1 MIIKDLIVHV
11 YDIEVFENCFHCCCK
26 NTETGTIT
34 KFEISERKNQLAE
47 LVDFFYYKNEDK
59 MFCGY
64 NNKHYDDVII
74 NYTIDLFYKLSQL
87 SYERICR
94 SLYNLSTTIVN
105 SEEGSI
111 DKFKKWKYAKYFYS
125 MDLLTMQFSQKLRVG
140 LKTMQVTMHYKNV
153 QEYDGDFSLPIPVEK
168 IDEMI
173 AYNVND
179 VESTTE
185 LLNRLAPDV
194 ELRLFIEQE
203 HGIDCLS
210 MDSVKM
216 AETFLLEKFSEKS
229 GIPKNVIKEMRS
241 PMDYI
246 PLKDVIL
253 PFIQYKNPKLQSLLE
268 DMKKQVV
275 YSKERKGYEKEF
287 VLSNVVYS
295 VGVGGIH
302 TKHEPKIFLPKADE
316 FLGHAD
322 VASMYPSLLIE
333 YGFGPRQGGEIFRE
347 LFAQL
352 KAERLEA
359 KRTGQKTK
367 NLFLKIVL
375 NSPTGKMQQE
385 VSWMYDPFNV
395 FRIRINGQLILLLL
409 VDRLLELGC
418 EIIQCNTD
426 GVVYR
431 AKNSLRG
438 AVSDA
443 IKEVESLT
451 RLEFESDEYE
461 AFYQYAI
468 NDYFGVMKGYS
479 ETKDPDLI
487 ERKGMFITKNKLGKG
502 LAPVVIPKAVIN
514 YFVKGEPIEEF
525 IKSDGDIRD
534 FLMSQQVD
542 KKFEVWHGEH
552 RVQRINRFYAS
563 TDGPYLFKGLVDPIK
578 VVPFVKITFKGG
590 KTIEAPKS
598 EIEAQ
603 GRYWYNPDITSIE
616 DIGTRAINLNETEGL
631 SNMLT
636 KSGVTILNQLYD
648 TTVEGRKINYRYYIS
663 EAKKIVADFTEQ
675 QLSLFNDQQV

>member
-1 MIIKDLIVHV
+1 MIIKDLVVHV
-11 YDIEVFENCFHCCCK
+11 YDIEVFENCFHCCVK
-26 NTETGTIT
+26 NTEDNKVI
-34 KFEISERKNQLAE
+34 KFEISERRNQLAE
-47 LVDFFYYKNEDK
+47 LVDFFFYNNSGK

-64 NNKHYDDVII
+64 NNHHYDDVII
-74 NYTIDLFYKLSQL
+74 NYMIDLFYKLNQL
-87 SYERICR
+87 PWYKICR
-94 SLYNLSTTIVN
+94 SLYNLSTTIVA
-105 SEEGSI
+105 SEEGSV
-111 DKFKKWKYAKYFYS
+111 DKFKRWKYAKYFYS

-153 QEYDGDFSLPIPVEK
+153 QEYDGDFNLPIPVDR

-173 AYNVND
+173 AYNIND

-185 LLNRLAPDV
+185 LLNRLKDQI

-253 PFIQYKNPKLQSLLE
+253 PFIKYKNPKLQSVLE
-268 DMKKQVV
+268 EMKEQVV
-275 YSKERKGYEKEF
+275 YSKERKGYEKKF

-295 VGVGGIH
+295 IGVGGIH
-302 TKHEPKIFLPKADE
+302 TIHTPKIFLPGVDE
-316 FLGHAD
+316 FIGHAD

-359 KRTGQKTK
+359 KHTGQKVK
-367 NLFLKIVL
+367 NAFLKIVL

-409 VDRLLELGC
+409 VDRLLDLGC

-431 AKNSLRG
+431 AKNGLKQ
-438 AVSDA
+438 AISDA
-443 IKEVESLT
+443 IKEVEQLT

-468 NDYFGVMKGYS
+468 NDYFGVLKGG
-479 ETKDPDLI
+479 EI
-487 ERKGMFITKNKLGKG
+487 EEKGMFITKNKLGKG

-514 YFVKGEPIEEF
+514 YFVKGEPVEEF
-525 IKSDGDIRD
+525 IKSDRDIRD
-534 FLMSQQVD
+534 FLVSQQVD
-542 KKFEVWHGEH
+542 KKFDVWHGEN

-563 TDGPYLFKGLVDPIK
+563 TDGAYLFKRDK
-578 VVPFVKITFKGG
+578 DG
-590 KTIEAPKS
+590 KEVHTLMDLFDK
-598 EIEAQ
+598 AQ
-603 GRYWYNPDITSIE
+603 
-616 DIGTRAINLNETEGL
+616 
-631 SNMLT
+631 NMLT

-663 EAKKIVADFTEQ
+663 EAKKIIADFTEQ
-675 QLSLFNDQQV
+675 ELDLFS

>member
-1 MIIKDLIVHV
+1 MIIKNRLVYV
-11 YDIEVFENCFHCCCK
+11 YDIEVFSNCFHCCCK
-26 NTETGTIT
+26 NTEDGKVI

-47 LVDFFYYKNEDK
+47 LVDFFFYKNGELETR

-64 NNKHYDDVII
+64 NNKHYDDTII
-74 NYTIDLFYKLSQL
+74 NYMIDLFYKMDSMPW
-87 SYERICR
+87 EKVCR
-94 SLYNLSTTIVN
+94 SLYNLSTIIID

-111 DKFKKWKYAKYFYS
+111 DRFKKWKYAKYFYS

-140 LKTMQVTMHYKNV
+140 LKTMQTTMHYKNV
-153 QEYDGDFSLPIPVEK
+153 QEYDGDFSAPIQVNE

-173 AYNVND
+173 AYNIND

-185 LLNRLAPDV
+185 LLNKLKDQV
-194 ELRLFIEQE
+194 ELRLFIEKE

-253 PFIQYKNPKLQSLLE
+253 PFIQYKNPKLQSILE

-275 YSKERKGYEKEF
+275 YSKERKGYEKKF

-295 VGVGGIH
+295 IGVGGIH
-302 TKHEPKIFLPKADE
+302 TIHTPMIFLPKADE
-316 FLGHAD
+316 FIGHAD

-359 KRTGQKTK
+359 KHTGQKTK

-409 VDRLLELGC
+409 VDRLLSLGC

-431 AKNSLRG
+431 AKNGLRE
-438 AVSDA
+438 AISEA
-443 IKEVESLT
+443 IKEVEVLT
-451 RLEFESDEYE
+451 RLDFESDEYE

-468 NDYFGVMKGYS
+468 NDYFGVLKGG
-479 ETKDPDLI
+479 EI
-487 ERKGMFITKNKLGKG
+487 EEKGMFITKTKLGKG
-502 LAPVVIPKAVIN
+502 LSPVVIPKAVIN
-514 YFVKGEPIEEF
+514 YFVNKQPVEEF
-525 IKSDGDIRD
+525 IKSDRDIRD

-542 KKFEVWHGEH
+542 KKFEVFHGEN

-563 TDGPYLFKGLVDPIK
+563 TNGYSLFKRKYNEDA
-578 VVPFVKITFKGG
+578 G
-590 KTIEAPKS
+590 KTYKWEASNAGPAGEYTVPEYS
-598 EIEAQ
+598 EQ
-603 GRYWYNPDITSIE
+603 
-616 DIGTRAINLNETEGL
+616 
-631 SNMLT
+631 NMLT
-636 KSGVTILNQLYD
+636 KSGVTILNKFD
-648 TTVEGRKINYRYYIS
+648 DRPIEDRKINYRYYIS
-663 EAKKIVADFTEQ
+663 EANKIIADFTEQ
-675 QLSLFNDQQV
+675 QLNLFDNYDY